1 MSAFTFTGVPMRKAF
16 TFAIAAMCL
25 FGAISLAQTSNASI
39 SGFVQD
45 SSKAY
50 VPGVT
55 VTVTNVQT
63 GVTASV
69 VTNETGTYLVQSLLP
84 GVYRL
89 TATLPGFRTHT
100 INDMGQ

>member
-1 MSAFTFTGVPMRKAF
+1 MRKAF